1 MSNSNKHMR
10 SDLKNVRGLGAAK
23 EGVQHWWLQRVTAV
37 AMIPLLLILV
47 VCMLKLATGDHA
59 AVATA
64 FQSPI
69 VAVLALLAILA
80 IFWHMK
86 LGLQVVIEDYVH
98 TESVK
103 IVSLLAITFATFVVG
118 GIAALSVLKMFF
130 GA

>member
-10 SDLKNVRGLGAAK
+10 SALKSVRGLGAAK
-23 EGVQHWWLQRVTAV
+23 EGVQHWWIQRVTAV
-37 AMIPLLLILV
+37 AMIPMLLLLLV
-47 VCMLKLATGDHA
+47 CLLKLATGDHA
-59 AVATA
+59 AVTA
-64 FQSPI
+64 AFKHPLF
-69 VAVLALLAILA
+69 ALLALLSIFA

-103 IVSLLAITFATFVVG
+103 IVALLAITFATFVVG

>member
-1 MSNSNKHMR
+1 MSKSNKHMR
-10 SDLKNVRGLGAAK
+10 SALKSVRGLGAAK
-23 EGVQHWWLQRVTAV
+23 EGVQHWWLQRVTAI
-37 AMIPLLLILV
+37 AMVPLLLILLTCV
-47 VCMLKLATGDHA
+47 LKLASGDHA
-59 AVATA
+59 AVTA
-64 FQSPI
+64 AFKNPLFAI
-69 VAVLALLAILA
+69 LALLSILA

-103 IVSLLAITFATFVVG
+103 IVSLLAVTFATFVVG

>member
-1 MSNSNKHMR
+1 MSKSNPHMR
-10 SDLKNVRGLGAAK
+10 SALKSVRGLGAAK

-37 AMIPLLLILV
+37 AMIPLLLILLTCV
-47 VCMLKLATGDHA
+47 LKLASGDHA
-59 AVATA
+59 AVTA
-64 FQSPI
+64 AFKNPLFAI
-69 VAVLALLAILA
+69 LALLSILA

>member
-1 MSNSNKHMR
+1 MSKSKPHMR
-10 SDLKNVRGLGAAK
+10 SALKSVRGLGAAK

-37 AMIPLLLILV
+37 AMVPLLLILLTCV
-47 VCMLKLATGDHA
+47 LKLASGDHA
-59 AVATA
+59 AVAAA
-64 FQSPI
+64 FKNPLFAI
-69 VAVLALLAILA
+69 LALLSILA

-103 IVSLLAITFATFVVG
+103 IVSLLAVTFATFVVG

>member
-1 MSNSNKHMR
+1 MSKSNKQMR
-10 SDLKNVRGLGAAK
+10 SALKSVRGLGAAK

-37 AMIPLLLILV
+37 AMVPLLLILL
-47 VCMLKLATGDHA
+47 VCLLKLATGDHA
-59 AVATA
+59 AVAAA
-64 FQSPI
+64 FKHPLF
-69 VAVLALLAILA
+69 ALLALLSILA
-80 IFWHMK
+80 VFWHMK

-103 IVSLLAITFATFVVG
+103 IVSLLAVTFGTFVVG

>member
-10 SDLKNVRGLGAAK
+10 SALKNVRHLGAAK

-47 VCMLKLATGDHA
+47 VCVLKLATGDHA
-59 AVATA
+59 AVAAA
-64 FQSPI
+64 FKSPI
-69 VAVLALLAILA
+69 LAVLALLAILA

>member
-1 MSNSNKHMR
+1 MSNSNTHMR
-10 SDLKNVRGLGAAK
+10 SALKNVRHLGAAK

-47 VCMLKLATGDHA
+47 VCVLKLATGDHA

-64 FQSPI
+64 FRSPI
-69 VAVLALLAILA
+69 LAVLALLAILA
-80 IFWHMK
+80 VFWHMK

>member
-1 MSNSNKHMR
+1 MSKSNPHMR
-10 SDLKNVRGLGAAK
+10 SALKSVRGLGAAK

-37 AMIPLLLILV
+37 AMVPLLLILLTCV
-47 VCMLKLATGDHA
+47 LKLASGDHA
-59 AVATA
+59 AVTSA
-64 FQSPI
+64 FKNPLFAI
-69 VAVLALLAILA
+69 LALLSILA

-98 TESVK
+98 TESIK
-103 IVSLLAITFATFVVG
+103 IVSLLAVTFATFVVG

>member
-47 VCMLKLATGDHA
+47 VCVLKLATGDHA
-59 AVATA
+59 AVAGA
-64 FQSPI
+64 FRSPI
-69 VAVLALLAILA
+69 LAVLTLLAILA

-86 LGLQVVIEDYVH
+86 LGLPVVIEDYVH

>member
-1 MSNSNKHMR
+1 MSNANANMR
-10 SDLKNVRGLGAAK
+10 SPLKKVRHLGAAK
-23 EGVQHWWLQRVTAV
+23 EGVQHWWLQRITAV
-37 AMIPLLLILV
+37 AMVPLLLVLLV
-47 VCMLKLATGDHA
+47 CLLKLAAGDHA
-59 AVATA
+59 AVAAA
-64 FQSPI
+64 FKHPLF
-69 VAVLALLAILA
+69 ALLALLSILA

-103 IVSLLAITFATFVVG
+103 IAALLAVTFATFIVG

>member
-47 VCMLKLATGDHA
+47 VCVLKLATGDHA
-59 AVATA
+59 TVAAA
-64 FQSPI
+64 FKSPI
-69 VAVLALLAILA
+69 LAVLALLAILA